1 MKKKILRNL
10 KTNFSTRDDN
20 GERWITGLIPYNSK
34 SENLNPFGGEP
45 IFEVIEET
53 AFKKTLADKA
63 EVRALFYHDVGKVL
77 GSTKSGTLE
86 LESTKEG
93 LICRCKVPNTTWG
106 NDAFEIIN
114 RGDVTTMS
122 FGFIPFEVETRGNT
136 DYLKSVK
143 LEEVSF
149 CVATPAYE
157 ETSSSTLIRSLFEN
171 IDLENLSN
179 VINGKKEMEDTDI
192 KTINNLIEKLEA
204 LLPVKKEEENK
215 EMETEE
221 TETQE
226 KETADEKEQS
236 DDTLKEN
243 DTETLEALQLL
254 CEMEL
259 NN

>member
-10 KTNFSTRDDN
+10 KTNFTTRDDN

-45 IFEVIEET
+45 FFEIIEET

-86 LESTKEG
+86 LENTKEG
-93 LICRCKVPNTTWG
+93 LVCRCKVPNTTWG
-106 NDAFEIIN
+106 NDAFEIIS

-122 FGFIPFEVETRGNT
+122 FGFIPFEVETKGNT
-136 DYLKSVK
+136 NYLKSVK

-149 CVATPAYE
+149 CVAHPAYE
-157 ETSSSTLIRSLFEN
+157 ETNSSTLIRSLFEN
-171 IDLENLSN
+171 VDIENLSDI
-179 VINGKKEMEDTDI
+179 INGKKEMKEEDI
-192 KTINNLIEKLEA
+192 KTINTLIEKLEA
-204 LLPVKKEEENK
+204 LLPEKKEEENK
-215 EMETEE
+215 ETKENSNE
-221 TETQE
+221 E
-226 KETADEKEQS
+226 KETAGEKEQS
-236 DDTLKEN
+236 EDTLTDN

-259 NN
+259 NK

>member
-10 KTNFSTRDDN
+10 KTNFTTRDDN

-45 IFEVIEET
+45 FFEIIEET

-86 LESTKEG
+86 LENTKEG
-93 LICRCKVPNTTWG
+93 LVCRCKVPNTTWG
-106 NDAFEIIN
+106 NDAYEVIS

-122 FGFIPFEVETRGNT
+122 FGFIPFEVETKGNT

-149 CVATPAYE
+149 CVAHPAYE
-157 ETSSSTLIRSLFEN
+157 ETNSSTLIRSLFEN
-171 IDLENLSN
+171 VDIENLSDI
-179 VINGKKEMEDTDI
+179 INGKKEMKEEDI
-192 KTINNLIEKLEA
+192 KTINTLIEKLEA
-204 LLPVKKEEENK
+204 LLPEKKEEENK
-215 EMETEE
+215 E
-221 TETQE
+221 TETKENSNEE

-236 DDTLKEN
+236 EDTLTDN

-259 NN
+259 NK

>member
-1 MKKKILRNL
+1 
-10 KTNFSTRDDN
+10 
-20 GERWITGLIPYNSK
+20 
-34 SENLNPFGGEP
+34 
-45 IFEVIEET
+45 
-53 AFKKTLADKA
+53 
-63 EVRALFYHDVGKVL
+63 
-77 GSTKSGTLE
+77 
-86 LESTKEG
+86 
-93 LICRCKVPNTTWG
+93 
-106 NDAFEIIN
+106 
-114 RGDVTTMS
+114 MS

-157 ETSSSTLIRSLFEN
+157 ETNSSTLIRSLFEN
-171 IDLENLSN
+171 IDIENLSN

-204 LLPVKKEEENK
+204 LLPVKEEEENK
-215 EMETEE
+215 
-221 TETQE
+221 TQE

-236 DDTLKEN
+236 DDILKET

>member
-45 IFEVIEET
+45 IFEIIEET

-157 ETSSSTLIRSLFEN
+157 ETNSSTLIRSLFEN
-171 IDLENLSN
+171 INLENLSN
-179 VINGKKEMEDTDI
+179 VINGKKEMEDADI
-192 KTINNLIEKLEA
+192 KTINNLIEKLEN
-204 LLPVKKEEENK
+204 LLPKKTEEENK
-215 EMETEE
+215 ETENKK
-221 TETQE
+221 TKRRRKKRQT
-226 KETADEKEQS
+226 KKNS
-236 DDTLKEN
+236 PMTLLKKTTPKLWKRYN
-243 DTETLEALQLL
+243 F
-254 CEMEL
+254 CVKW
-259 NN
+259 N